1 MTGDRPQS
9 GGRTDDEQV
18 RTPTSQASRR
28 LVLAAGAA
36 LAPILAGAGP
46 ARAATTAPERTTP
59 DPCGG
64 RHALVHPATT
74 SEADWEDVVDVLQ
87 HRGRLAGNQVYRM
100 GFLRQDLKVTSYGY
114 SITPALGVGS
124 FVSFLR
130 YEDGKTMLMGD
141 MAVTEREM
149 QRVIDILDAH
159 GIAQTAIH
167 KHLLTHDP
175 AVWWMHIHGMH
186 DDATYLA
193 GALRSAL
200 GATGTP
206 PGNGVPEKKRLDLD
220 TAGIDRALGAQGDTE
235 GDIYKV
241 VFARN
246 ETVVDHDRV
255 LPRMTGSTTAISFQP
270 VGKRKAIVNGDFV
283 ILAHEVQHVIRAL
296 RRGGID
302 VVSIHSH
309 MLTDDP
315 RLFFLHFWGVG
326 DGVRLARALRA
337 AVERTN
343 VSAAVALG

>member
-18 RTPTSQASRR
+18 RTSTSQTSRR
-28 LVLAAGAA
+28 LVLATAA
-36 LAPILAGAGP
+36 LAPILAGLAGAAP
-46 ARAATTAPERTTP
+46 ARAGAAAQERTT
-59 DPCGG
+59 DPC
-64 RHALVHPATT
+64 RRRALVHPATT
-74 SEADWEDVVDVLQ
+74 SESDWEDVVDVLQ
-87 HRGRLAGNQVYRM
+87 HRGRLANNQVYRM

-114 SITPALGVGS
+114 SLTPALGVGS

-130 YEDGKTMLMGD
+130 YEDGKVMMMGD

-159 GIAQTAIH
+159 GITQTAIH

-175 AVWWMHIHGMH
+175 AVWWMHVHGMH

-200 GATGTP
+200 RATGTP
-206 PGNGVPEKKRLDLD
+206 PGSGVPVKKPLDLD
-220 TAGIDRALGAQGDTE
+220 TSGIDRALGAQGDTE
-235 GDIYKV
+235 GEIYKI

-246 ETVVDHDRV
+246 ETVIDHDRI

-283 ILAHEVQHVIRAL
+283 MLAHEVQDVVRAL

-302 VVSIHSH
+302 IVSIHSH

-315 RLFFLHFWGVG
+315 RLFFLHFWGVD